1 MNKFKY
7 FDIGRNFFSIPA
19 SIQKKKTMKILKA
32 ILLLT
37 IIASCT
43 TKSSEEI
50 FDTDISGT
58 WELTRMTG
66 SFKGSE
72 TQGSDMDWQ
81 ESYRFNTNA
90 TYTKTRHRGGE
101 TFTATGRF
109 SYIEDEEVEFLYTLT
124 YGSESIII
132 GNCSG
137 NKSESLYIINGTL
150 HNTWNMCDG
159 PGLEYKKIN
168 D

>member
-1 MNKFKY
+1 IYGK
-7 FDIGRNFFSIPA
+7 
-19 SIQKKKTMKILKA
+19 
-32 ILLLT
+32 
-37 IIASCT
+37 
-43 TKSSEEI
+43 
-50 FDTDISGT
+50 

-90 TYTKTRHRGGE
+90 TFTKTRHRDGE
-101 TFTATGRF
+101 TFTETGKF
-109 SYIEDEEVEFLYTLT
+109 SYIEDEEVEFLYTLV
-124 YGSESIII
+124 YGSESLII

-150 HNTWNMCDG
+150 YNTWNMCDG
-159 PGLEYKKIN
+159 PGLEYKK
-168 D
+168 